1 MRSIAVKLTLAFLLV
16 GLIGAVLV
24 AILVQQSTQ
33 SAFNQFILDQDQ
45 QALVSNL
52 EQYYQTNGSWQ
63 GVSDYLQTQ
72 FPQQPGGGR
81 PNNGRR
87 DLRQGLG
94 HFTLIGPDRTIL
106 YSDQAD
112 TVGQLYPDSDINKAV
127 TLKVNNQTV
136 GWLALNSPPGQFL
149 GSTPEGTFLQRV
161 NQAILLSAIVAA
173 ILAFLLGSLL
183 AYTMTRSIHELKE
196 ATEAIAQGNLGRQV
210 NIHSKDEL
218 GDLAMSFNKMSA
230 DLEKATQSRR
240 QMTADV
246 AHDLRTPLSVLAGY
260 TEALTDG
267 KLPGNPEIYGVLH
280 QETQYLRRLVD
291 DLRVLSLADSGEL
304 SLNIQLIRPQTL
316 LEQAATRHAVAA
328 AQNGVAL
335 RVELAPDLPQV
346 EVDPERMAQVFDNL
360 IGNALRHTPSGG
372 EIILAAGLAEGRVQ
386 LRVQDNGSGIA
397 SEDLPYIFERFYR
410 GDKSRHQNGESGLG
424 LAITRSIVEAHQG
437 SIAVNS
443 LPAQGTTFTIWLPAA
458 HVNP

>member
-1 MRSIAVKLTLAFLLV
+1 
-16 GLIGAVLV
+16 
-24 AILVQQSTQ
+24 
-33 SAFNQFILDQDQ
+33 NQFILDQDQ

-360 IGNALRHTPSGG
+360 IGNALRHTSSGG

-424 LAITRSIVEAHQG
+424 LAITRSIVEAHRG

>member
-304 SLNIQLIRPQTL
+304 SLNTQLIRPQTL